1 MKNNIVRINEA
12 DYIDLTDKVTFDFTG
27 DAGEGVINDSLRQLR
42 LKRREK
48 QVHRVARN
56 WAILAGVFACAIIVL
71 ATAGILHLIG
81 ITNEVPEV
89 SAIIGGICGLKA
101 AHSVYEGLCK
111 EPAESD
117 T

>member
-12 DYIDLTDKVTFDFTG
+12 DYIDLTDKVTFDFGG

-48 QVHRVARN
+48 QVKRVARN
-56 WAILAGVFACAIIVL
+56 WAILAGIFTCAAV
-71 ATAGILHLIG
+71 ILVTSAILRLIG
-81 ITNEVPEV
+81 INNEVPEV

-101 AHSVYEGLCK
+101 AHSVYSELCK
-111 EPAESD
+111 EPAEND